1 MDIIQIDIFIIIKKY
16 YTRFFTLPQML
27 LIDIIIPTKQSILK
41 FEKQTHIV
49 DLN

>member
-16 YTRFFTLPQML
+16 YTRFLTLPQML
-27 LIDIIIPTKQSILK
+27 LIDIIIPTKQSMK